1 MTRLLWGLDDNKVS
15 ELGVSR
21 GVVYP
26 AHYPIE
32 IWAGLTAVNEAPEG
46 DSTPYYAN
54 GEKRF
59 DKETLENFAA
69 SVEAFVYPEVID
81 KEKAIFLGFTYRT
94 ELTNGR
100 YKLHLVYNPKFVVS
114 DYQYTSI
121 DEAIEPSVFVWN
133 LVTKPVDIYGYAPT
147 AHLILESNQDFSST
161 MRSIEDILYGTDVSE
176 PYWPEP
182 NVVLDIINNSG
193 QADTLLIIDHG
204 NGMWTAVGPDNIV
217 RFLDDTTFEIES
229 PTVDYI
235 NDVTYRVSSF

>member
-1 MTRLLWGLDDNKVS
+1 MTKLLWGLDQDKVT
-15 ELGVSR
+15 ELGVSK

-26 AHYPIE
+26 AHYPIA

-100 YKLHLVYNPKFVVS
+100 YRLHLVYNPRFVVS

-121 DEAIEPSVFVWN
+121 DEDIEPSLFSWD
-133 LVTKPVDIYGYAPT
+133 LVTKPVNIYGYAPT

-161 MRSIEDILYGTDVSE
+161 MRSIEDILYGTDVSD
-176 PYWPEP
+176 PYWPDP
-182 NVVLDIINNSG
+182 NVVLDIVNNGG
-193 QADTLLIIDHG
+193 QFDTLLIIDHG
-204 NGMWTAVGPDNIV
+204 NGMWTAVGPDNMV
-217 RFLDDTTFEIES
+217 RFLDDTTFEIDS
-229 PTVDYI
+229 PTVVYLTDDAY
-235 NDVTYRVSSF
+235 NVSSF